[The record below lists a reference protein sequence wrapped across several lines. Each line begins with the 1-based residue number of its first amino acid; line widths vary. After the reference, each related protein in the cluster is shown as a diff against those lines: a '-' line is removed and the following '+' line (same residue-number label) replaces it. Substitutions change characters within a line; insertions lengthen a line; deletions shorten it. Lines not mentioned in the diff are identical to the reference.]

1 MSCRQCKNVFFTLYL
16 TNLTS
21 TLPGEA
27 SVSAITL
34 STVSVLEGQDV
45 NITCFASGNPIPTIT
60 WTLGS
65 GSTPFS
71 QTNTT
76 ERVTAY
82 VTTPGSYSFSE
93 GNITS
98 TLHITSATYPSND
111 GVYTCSASNSDM
123 DTSASITVE
132 VQGRK

>member
-1 MSCRQCKNVFFTLYL
+1 M
-16 TNLTS
+16 
-21 TLPGEA
+21 
-27 SVSAITL
+27 SVSAVTSIIV
-34 STVSVLEGQDV
+34 TVREGQDV
-45 NITCFASGNPIPTIT
+45 DITCFSSGNPVPTIT

-71 QTNTT
+71 QTDTT

-82 VTTPGSYSFSE
+82 VTSPGSYSFSE

-111 GVYTCSASNSDM
+111 GVYTCSASNSDS
-123 DTSASITVE
+123 DISAFVFVQ
-132 VQGRK
+132 VQGMEI